1 MCTNIGPGCLF
12 STGLCGRL
20 SDESP
25 KDRIS
30 PEASSTCLVSRDRLF
45 TKAPDTSVRNLK
57 NLHLSEMGLGAAV
70 GLFLGPRR
78 SFLSH
83 HLI

>member
-1 MCTNIGPGCLF
+1 MCTNIGPGCFF

-25 KDRIS
+25 KDRIP

-45 TKAPDTSVRNLK
+45 RKAPGTSVRNLK
-57 NLHLSEMGLGAAV
+57 TLRLSAMGLRAAM
-70 GLFLGPRR
+70 GLFLGPRQ